1 MTPLLVKIT
10 QLILSLSI
18 LVVLHELGHF
28 IPAKLF
34 KTRIE
39 KFYLFFD
46 PWFSLFK
53 KKIGGTEY
61 GIGWLPLGGYVK
73 ISGMID
79 ESMDTDQMKSPP
91 KPYEFR
97 SKPAWQRLIIM
108 IGGVTVN
115 VILAFFIYAMILFGY
130 GKEYVPIENLT
141 YGVQADS
148 LLLEHGV
155 QNGDKILK
163 VGDFTPET
171 LNDVN
176 KELLFGDARLLT
188 LERNG
193 RKVNVNL
200 PEDIDQELL
209 AKGGTGFFFVRFPN
223 QIEAV
228 APDSYAEEAGLQKGD
243 RILAVNGTNTEI
255 FYDLTNQLQANKGEE
270 VSLRI
275 ERNGQTLEMESRVDS
290 LGRLGFL
297 PTSEFSTFF
306 ETVKKEYGFFE
317 SFPAGVQ
324 EGTKTLVSY
333 VRSLKLIF
341 SRQGVK
347 QVGGFGTIAG
357 LFGEIWDWERFWN
370 MTALL
375 SIILAVMN
383 LLPIPALDGGHV
395 MFLLYEIIAGRQ
407 PNQKFM
413 EYAQLFGIAVLL
425 TLLLYANGNDVVN
438 ADWFAKLSDWFSN
451 LFN

>member
-1 MTPLLVKIT
+1 M
-10 QLILSLSI
+10 
-18 LVVLHELGHF
+18 
-28 IPAKLF
+28 
-34 KTRIE
+34 
-39 KFYLFFD
+39 
-46 PWFSLFK
+46 
-53 KKIGGTEY
+53 
-61 GIGWLPLGGYVK
+61 
-73 ISGMID
+73 
-79 ESMDTDQMKSPP
+79 
-91 KPYEFR
+91 
-97 SKPAWQRLIIM
+97 
-108 IGGVTVN
+108 
-115 VILAFFIYAMILFGY
+115 
-130 GKEYVPIENLT
+130 PIENLT

-163 VGDFTPET
+163 VDDFKPET
-171 LNDVN
+171 LNEVN
-176 KELLFGDARLLT
+176 QEILFGDARRLT
-188 LERNG
+188 LERDG
-193 RKVNVNL
+193 KTVNVNL
-200 PEDIDQELL
+200 PEDIDQDLL
-209 AKGGTGFFFVRFPN
+209 AKGGSGFFFVRFPN

-228 APDSYAEEAGLQKGD
+228 APDSYADEAGLQKGD
-243 RILAVNGTNTEI
+243 RILSVNNNDTKM
-255 FYDLTNQLQANKGEE
+255 FYDLTHILDKNKGEE
-270 VSLRI
+270 VSLRV
-275 ERNGQTLEMESRVDS
+275 ERDGQTKEIQSRVDS
-290 LGRLGFL
+290 LGRLGFI
-297 PTSEFSTFF
+297 PTSDFSVFF

-317 SFPAGVQ
+317 SFPAGVK

-413 EYAQLFGIAVLL
+413 EYAQLFGIAILL

-438 ADWFAKLSDWFSN
+438 ADWFEKLSNWVSDILN
-451 LFN
+451 